1 MPEQLVDM
9 ARLAAN
15 MDRPGKKVMS
25 PDSVKGEGIIAS
37 DPVKGGEI
45 ITPVS
50 EGPHK
55 RRSFQTQVH
64 DHLSSSF

>member
-37 DPVKGGEI
+37 DPVKGG
-45 ITPVS
+45 
-50 EGPHK
+50 K
-55 RRSFQTQVH
+55 
-64 DHLSSSF
+64 